1 MKQIHSC
8 FKYITCMS
16 DDISIVDSLNSP
28 YNFKNTIRW
37 KIIPSVQWMI
47 FDDWLKYQHNDKN
60 WICFLLSQN
69 SNSIQSSKALPSL
82 LWCTLY
88 MYVHAKFQHYQEKQL
103 KAVQKSQEKRAK
115 AFVAPKEDAA
125 PPKKKQKV
133 SGIVN
138 CFLLLLS

>member
-1 MKQIHSC
+1 MTKIEFVFFCHKIQIV
-8 FKYITCMS
+8 F
-16 DDISIVDSLNSP
+16 NP
-28 YNFKNTIRW
+28 N
-37 KIIPSVQWMI
+37 
-47 FDDWLKYQHNDKN
+47 
-60 WICFLLSQN
+60 
-69 SNSIQSSKALPSL
+69 L

-138 CFLLLLS
+138 CFLLLLSSS

>member
-1 MKQIHSC
+1 
-8 FKYITCMS
+8 
-16 DDISIVDSLNSP
+16 
-28 YNFKNTIRW
+28 
-37 KIIPSVQWMI
+37 
-47 FDDWLKYQHNDKN
+47 
-60 WICFLLSQN
+60 
-69 SNSIQSSKALPSL
+69 
-82 LWCTLY
+82 

-138 CFLLLLS
+138 CFLLLPGTLFILIMDNDMTLNRIKVSSLPLTILSVPN